1 MPKLNQPD
9 FEALNTYISEVR
21 DTPLQLHQFD
31 CFMFTNTAFQRMHG
45 EGWADDWSG
54 KYISDTGLYKTKS
67 QLIKTFGYNSLESAI
82 DAKLTRIA
90 HVPPRGSLVTA
101 LAPPRWSIDR
111 ALGISIGTK
120 AAFLGK
126 SRLIFLPI
134 QKIENAWVKT

>member
-1 MPKLNQPD
+1 MPKTTQPD
-9 FEALNTYISEVR
+9 LEALNTYISEVR
-21 DTPLQLHQFD
+21 DTPFQWHLFD
-31 CFMFTNTAFQRMHG
+31 CFMFTNTAFQRMYG
-45 EGWADDWSG
+45 KGWADDWAG
-54 KYISDTGLYKTKS
+54 EYISDTGLYKTKS

-82 DAKLTRIA
+82 DAKLTRINY
-90 HVPPRGSLVTA
+90 VPPRGSLVTA
-101 LAPPRWSIDR
+101 LAPPRWAIDR

>member
-1 MPKLNQPD
+1 MPNSLQPD
-9 FEALNTYISEVR
+9 LEALNAYIAEVR
-21 DTPLQLHQFD
+21 DTPLQLHHFD
-31 CFMFTNTAFQRMHG
+31 CFMFTNTAFQRMYG
-45 EGWADDWSG
+45 EGWADDWAG

-67 QLIKTFGYNSLESAI
+67 QLIKTFGYNSLETAI
-82 DAKLTRIA
+82 DAKLKRIN

-101 LAPPRWSIDR
+101 LAPRRWAIDR

>member
-1 MPKLNQPD
+1 MPKPTLPNL
-9 FEALNTYISEVR
+9 EALNTYISEVR
-21 DTPLQLHQFD
+21 DTPFQWHLFD
-31 CFMFTNTAFQRMHG
+31 CFMFTNEAFQRMYG
-45 EGWADDWSG
+45 EGWADDWAG

-67 QLIKTFGYNSLESAI
+67 QLIKTFGYNSLENAI
-82 DAKLTRIA
+82 DAKLTRINY
-90 HVPPRGSLVTA
+90 VPPRGSLVTA
-101 LAPPRWSIDR
+101 LAPPRWAIDR